1 MVRFFFLILSGV
13 ALSGPYRGT
22 FVRSYLWASG
32 RPSLWSGFRSS
43 LWLVFWPSLRTGFR
57 AGLRP
62 VVGLL
67 YRSVVRSA
75 VGHGA
80 MFRLGSRLPLVVFG
94 RAVSRF
100 RSGKIFGTQLGT
112 DTARTAVHRMAIAY
126 RIVSSVEAGAAEM
139 GPAVSSPISQVVAGR
154 AEVKIVPVGI
164 YLIDTEVAHAVEG
177 INGAEEVFYS
187 HEAYVFRIGKYPAEV
202 VVAFVQVAVVG
213 IQGAAVGDGDA

>member
-1 MVRFFFLILSGV
+1 MVRFLFLILSGV

-22 FVRSYLWASG
+22 FVRLCLWASG

-57 AGLRP
+57 TGLRP

-75 VGHGA
+75 VGHGT
-80 MFRLGSRLPLVVFG
+80 MFRTGSRLPLVVFG

-100 RSGKIFGTQLGT
+100 RSGKIFGTHLRT

-126 RIVSSVEAGAAEM
+126 WIVSPVEAGAAEM
-139 GPAVSSPISQVVAGR
+139 GPAVSSPVSLVVAGR
-154 AEVKIVPVGI
+154 AEIKIISIGI
-164 YLIDTEVAHAVEG
+164 YLVNTEVAYTVHRIDG
-177 INGAEEVFYS
+177 TEEIFDAHKADVL
-187 HEAYVFRIGKYPAEV
+187 RIRQYPAEV
-202 VVAFVQVAVVG
+202 IVAFV
-213 IQGAAVGDGDA
+213 

>member
-1 MVRFFFLILSGV
+1 MVCFLFLVLSGA
-13 ALSGPYRGT
+13 ALSGFYRST
-22 FVRSYLWASG
+22 FVRLCLRASA

-43 LWLVFWPSLRTGFR
+43 LWLVFWPSLRKCFR
-57 AGLRP
+57 TGLRP

-187 HEAYVFRIGKYPAEV
+187 HEAHVFRIGEYPAEV
-202 VVAFVQVAVVG
+202 IVTFVQVAVVG